1 VPPLNICYVGPAASV
16 TMRRWAGWFA
26 GRGHRITICTVE
38 PADPGF
44 IQGFRQVD
52 LRTRGLGRK
61 AGRICSAWRLLR
73 ALRGIRPDVVHVHYA
88 RGLSWGLVLG
98 CPAPTVATP
107 WGSDVLADQGGC
119 RDPMSR
125 WLTRRL
131 FRQAALLTVHSEY
144 LEAHVRALVPDSGP
158 IARIGWGV
166 DLRRFR
172 PGLDVQPLRE
182 RYGIAPGQPVIFSPR
197 LAQSFYRHDRVI
209 RALPVV
215 REKVDALL
223 VIPLCFPER
232 AYVNWLERLA
242 RELGV
247 LEAVRFIPPIDY
259 EEMPLWLNLAEVVVM
274 VPGSDGMPN
283 TLWEAMACGAVPLL
297 NRLPQYGGVIRH
309 GVNGCL
315 VDPDGDLSGA
325 LTGLLADPVLRQS
338 MAEHNRALV
347 RAQGDQDREMAR
359 MEEWY
364 YALAGRERSKK

>member
-1 VPPLNICYVGPAASV
+1 LTIGYVGPAASV

-26 GRGHRITICTVE
+26 DRGHRITICTVE
-38 PADPGF
+38 PADPDLV
-44 IQGFRQVD
+44 QGFRQVD
-52 LRTRGLGRK
+52 LRTRGSARK
-61 AGRICSAWRLLR
+61 AGRICSALRLLR
-73 ALRGIRPDVVHVHYA
+73 TLRGVRPDVVHVHYA

-98 CPAPTVATP
+98 CPAPTVVTP

-119 RDPMSR
+119 RDPLSR

-131 FRQAALLTVHSEY
+131 LRQAALLTVHSEY
-144 LEAHVRALVPDSGP
+144 LDAQVRALVPDSGP
-158 IARIGWGV
+158 MARIGWGV

-172 PGLDVQPLRE
+172 PGLDVRPLRE
-182 RYGIAPGQPVIFSPR
+182 QYGIERGQPVIFSPR
-197 LAQSFYRHDRVI
+197 LAQPVYRHDRVL

-215 REKVDALL
+215 REKLTDTVL
-223 VIPLCFPER
+223 VIPLYFAEP
-232 AYVNWLERLA
+232 AYVRALERLA

-247 LEAVRFIPPIDY
+247 LGAVRFIPPIAY
-259 EEMPLWLNLAEVVVM
+259 AEMPLWLNLADVVVM

-297 NRLPQYGGVIRH
+297 NRLPQYDGVIRH

-325 LTGLLADPVLRQS
+325 LLGLLADPVLRAS

-347 RAQGDQDREMAR
+347 REHGDQDREMTR

-364 YALAGRERSKK
+364 YALAGGGMGHA